1 MNNLHPGIYWLA
13 LALTL
18 AIHMALASGMAYQTS
33 ELLRKLPVERQR
45 IAPKLSWLLLI
56 PLFNCVWI
64 WVLLFRT
71 SRSFEGIGFN
81 GMSSIP
87 WAIGVASAYSALF
100 FLFDPNW
107 AWVVALI
114 LFVPY
119 RKRLLHNGKE
129 DRTSASSESPPVTI
143 DA

>member
-1 MNNLHPGIYWLA
+1 MNNLHPEICWIA

-45 IAPKLSWLLLI
+45 IAPKLSWLLLV

-64 WVLLFRT
+64 WVLLLRT
-71 SRSFEGIGFN
+71 NRSFEPTGFD
-81 GMSSIP
+81 GRSSVL
-87 WAIGVASAYSALF
+87 WAIGVAGAYSVLF

-119 RKRLLHNGKE
+119 RKRLLHDGKE
-129 DRTSASSESPPVTI
+129 NRTSESSSVIT

>member
-1 MNNLHPGIYWLA
+1 
-13 LALTL
+13 
-18 AIHMALASGMAYQTS
+18 MAYQTS
-33 ELLRKLPVERQR
+33 ELLKKLPVGQQR

-64 WVLLFRT
+64 WVLLLRT
-71 SRSFEGIGFN
+71 SRSFEATGFN
-81 GMSSIP
+81 GRSSVR
-87 WAIGVASAYSALF
+87 WAIGVASAYSVLF

-119 RKRLLHNGKE
+119 RKRLLHDGKE
-129 DRTSASSESPPVTI
+129 NRTIKGAAKPERSGSFDCALG
-143 DA
+143 